1 MTRPA
6 NARLVHEQSIVI
18 DLVCPLANVEPHLDE
33 WIRGGVTAIGPTVA
47 SDDGIESAMTKLGV
61 WHARL
66 RRLGDRLH
74 HVTSVADVRRA
85 KKDGKLGII
94 FHFQNT
100 QPFERDPDLVELYY
114 RLGLRVAQLTYNTR
128 NWVGDGCEEPANS
141 GLSDFGRRI
150 VREMNRVG
158 MVVDLSHTG
167 DRTTMDAMEVSSAPC
182 IFSHANAYA
191 VHDSGRNI
199 RDDQIKA
206 VAASGGVIGLN
217 GFPAF
222 VSKRRWPTL
231 DDLLRHADYIADT
244 VGVDHL
250 SVGIDYY
257 QGQWP
262 YVDDAQAKAMYAV
275 RVREGRWNPKN
286 YPPPPYKYPKGIEVP
301 SKLPALTEGLLAR
314 GFSTEDVGKVLGG
327 NLLRVFGKVWK

>member
-1 MTRPA
+1 MSRA
-6 NARLVHEQSIVI
+6 RNARVHEQSVVI
-18 DLVCPLANVEPHLDE
+18 DLVCPLANSEPHLDE

-47 SDDGIESAMTKLGV
+47 SDDDLPSAMSKLAA

-66 RRLGDRLH
+66 RRLADRLL
-74 HVTSVADVRRA
+74 HVTSVADVQRA
-85 KKDGKLGII
+85 KREQKLGII

-100 QPFERDPDLVELYY
+100 QPFERNPDNVELYY
-114 RLGLRVAQLTYNTR
+114 RLGLRVAQLTYNVR

-141 GLSDFGRRI
+141 GLSDYGKRI
-150 VREMNRVG
+150 VREMNRVR
-158 MVVDLSHTG
+158 MVVDCSHTG
-167 DRTTMDAMEVSSAPC
+167 YRTTMDAMEISSAPC

-222 VSKRRWPTL
+222 VSKRPWPTL
-231 DDLLRHADYIADT
+231 DDLLKHADYIADK
-244 VGVDHL
+244 VGVDHV

-262 YVDDAQAKAMYAV
+262 FMPDAEAKALYATWV
-275 RVREGRWNPKN
+275 RNGRWSPKN

-301 SKLPALTEGLLAR
+301 SKLPALTAGLLAR
-314 GFSTEDVGKVLGG
+314 GFSKDDVAKVLGG
-327 NLLRVFGKVWK
+327 NLLRVFGQVWK